1 MKLWI
6 DSREKWTQPQSSDT
20 HLSAYFDRH
29 GIDWEVKK
37 LDVGDYMLEG
47 NDTISVDRKASI
59 DELASNL
66 LNREDKS
73 RFMREVRRAKESGL
87 HLVVLI
93 ESNKYKSIPDLR
105 EWRSKYSGISGRAL
119 MDAIYKTHISY
130 GVEFLFCPKI
140 STGRRII
147 ELLSCT
153 DSKSVL

>member
-37 LDVGDYMLEG
+37 LDVGDYMLDG
-47 NDTISVDRKASI
+47 NDTISVDRKASV
-59 DELASNL
+59 DELASNM
-66 LNREDKS
+66 LNRNDHA
-73 RFMREVRRAKESGL
+73 RFLREAKRAADSGIKL
-87 HLVVLI
+87 IVLL
-93 ESNKYKSIPDLR
+93 ETSKYKAIPDLR
-105 EWRSKYSGISGRAL
+105 EWRSKYSGITGRAL
-119 MDAIYKTHISY
+119 MDSIYKTHIAY

-153 DSKSVL
+153 DNKSVL

>member
-1 MKLWI
+1 MSIKLQI
-6 DSREKWTQPQSSDT
+6 DSREKKNE
-20 HLSAYFDRH
+20 HILRYFDRH
-29 GIDWEVKK
+29 GIDYEIRK
-37 LDVGDYMLEG
+37 LDIDDYMLDG
-47 NDTISVDRKASI
+47 GAISIDTKRSV
-59 DELASNL
+59 DELASNM
-66 LNREDKS
+66 LNRNDHA
-73 RFMREVRRAKESGL
+73 RFLREAKRAADSGIKL
-87 HLVVLI
+87 IVLL
-93 ESNKYKSIPDLR
+93 ETSKYKAIPDLR

>member
-37 LDVGDYMLEG
+37 LDVGDYMLDG
-47 NDTISVDRKASI
+47 NDTISVDRKSSI

-105 EWRSKYSGISGRAL
+105 EWRSKYSGISGRSL
-119 MDAIYKTHISY
+119 MDAIYKTHIAY

-153 DSKSVL
+153 DSKTVL

>member
-37 LDVGDYMLEG
+37 LDVGDYMLDG

-59 DELASNL
+59 DELASNM
-66 LNREDKS
+66 LNRNDHA
-73 RFMREVRRAKESGL
+73 RFLREAKLARQIGVNLIVLVES
-87 HLVVLI
+87 
-93 ESNKYKSIPDLR
+93 SKYKAIPDLAT
-105 EWRSKYSGISGRAL
+105 WRSKYSGITGRAL
-119 MDAIYKTHISY
+119 MDAVYKTHISY

-153 DSKSVL
+153 DGKSVL